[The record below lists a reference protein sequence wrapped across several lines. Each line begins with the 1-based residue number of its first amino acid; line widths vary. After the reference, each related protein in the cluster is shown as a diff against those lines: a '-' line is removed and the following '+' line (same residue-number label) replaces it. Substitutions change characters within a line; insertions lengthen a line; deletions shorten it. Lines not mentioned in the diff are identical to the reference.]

1 MTDQSPTES
10 FRPEAGWDPSPPVP
24 SAASGAPGGASG
36 VVVAAGVILLV
47 FATLLGLFGI
57 LAIFGGA
64 IMGQITN
71 LSDFSSPDF
80 TEEEARVAMTLG
92 RTFIFVF
99 GGVAL
104 AMGLAHL
111 LSGIGV
117 LRRRGWARILGLV
130 MSVLGVLLW
139 LLVLASTALAATQPI
154 PAGYLEDSG
163 LTVEQYRSITATG
176 WIIGMALAAVGL
188 AAYGFVLGVLIRR
201 GRDFA

>member
-1 MTDQSPTES
+1 MTTEPTPS
-10 FRPEAGWDPSPPVP
+10 WDPSPPAA
-24 SAASGAPGGASG
+24 SAASGVPAGTSG
-36 VVVAAGVILLV
+36 MVVAAGVILLV

-57 LAIFGGA
+57 LAILGGA
-64 IMGQITN
+64 MMGQFTN
-71 LSDFSSPDF
+71 LTDFSDAGL
-80 TEEEARVAMTLG
+80 TEEEARLAMTLG

-104 AMGLAHL
+104 AIGLAHL

-130 MSVLGVLLW
+130 MSILGLLLW

-154 PAGYLEDSG
+154 PAGVLEDSG
-163 LTVEQYRSITATG
+163 LTVEEYRSITAAG
-176 WIIGMALAAVGL
+176 WWIGMALAAIGL

-201 GRDFA
+201 GREFA

>member
-1 MTDQSPTES
+1 MIDES
-10 FRPEAGWDPSPPVP
+10 TASWDPSPPVP

-36 VVVAAGVILLV
+36 AVVAAGVILLV
-47 FATLLGLFGI
+47 IATLLGLFGI

-64 IMGQITN
+64 VMGQITN

-80 TEEEARVAMTLG
+80 TEEDATAAMALG
-92 RTFIFVF
+92 RVFVFVF

-104 AMGLAHL
+104 AIGLAHL

-130 MSVLGVLLW
+130 MSILGVLLW
-139 LLVLASTALAATQPI
+139 LLVLVSTALAATQPI
-154 PAGYLEDSG
+154 PGGYFEDSG
-163 LTVEQYRSITATG
+163 LTIQEYRSITAAG
-176 WIIGMALAAVGL
+176 WMIGMALAAVGL

-201 GRDFA
+201 GREFA